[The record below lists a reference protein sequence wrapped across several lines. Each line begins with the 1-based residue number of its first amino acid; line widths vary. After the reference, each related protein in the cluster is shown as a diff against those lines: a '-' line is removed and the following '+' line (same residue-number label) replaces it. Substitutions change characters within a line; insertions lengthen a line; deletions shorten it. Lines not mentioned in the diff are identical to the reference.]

1 MDKRTIIAVLMTF
14 VVLLGYQMFYVAPKQ
29 KELARK
35 RAAEQVITDSLATIE
50 TREAEADTVAE
61 SPTDAPQERETAE
74 KAWTGPESATTTEI
88 TVTTGTMRVLLS
100 SLGGDIKQVELL
112 GYDRLDGNPVA
123 LMPDESSGGFRISTL
138 HDGRWNSH
146 ADVSYTAYVNGRAA
160 EPGEEINIFDEGQD
174 AVVAFLVRDE
184 AGGYLEKRFTFKADG
199 FEVGLDFEVRRDGW
213 LRDTDAYAVGW
224 EGGMAVNEKDAQRD
238 IRQFASLGTVGE
250 EYYQEAA
257 RKFSKTT
264 EKTHDGMV
272 AWAGARTK
280 YFLSALIPLEPR
292 SSSLSLMGEKS
303 ANYVGYAIR
312 YPFRGDPRVVEDSFV
327 CYLGPLD
334 MNALKAYG
342 IGLERTIDL
351 GKLRI
356 VSVLALRFMLML
368 NKYIPNY
375 GLIIII
381 LSVLTKVVFY
391 RLTHKSFKSMKDMQ
405 KLQPKIK
412 ELQEK
417 HKDDKEKLNKAMM
430 GLYKEAGVNPL
441 GGCLPLL
448 LQMPVFIALFNVLRN
463 TIELR
468 NAPFVLWIN
477 DLSSPDVL
485 FSFGASIPFV
495 GSEFHLLPLLMGGLM
510 VLQTKLGASPTGEA
524 TPPGQTKMM
533 STMMPIVLTVV
544 FYSMP
549 SGLVLYWIVNNI
561 LTIVQQYYVHQEVEK
576 GAREATVK
584 ETTAR
589 TKPGRSRAGETK
601 VVIDKSD
608 DIKQ

>member
-1 MDKRTIIAVLMTF
+1 MDKRTIIAVLLTF
-14 VVLLGYQMFYVAPKQ
+14 VVLLGYQMFYVGPK
-29 KELARK
+29 KKEIERNRSAELA
-35 RAAEQVITDSLATIE
+35 ITDSLATIE
-50 TREAEADTVAE
+50 AREAAADTIVEPPKEPPSVEEIKEAVG
-61 SPTDAPQERETAE
+61 
-74 KAWTGPESATTTEI
+74 TGTEPARATEI
-88 TVTTGTMRVLLS
+88 TVMTSTMRVLLS
-100 SLGGDIKQVELL
+100 SIGGDMKQVELIE
-112 GYDRLDGNPVA
+112 YKRPDGNPVA
-123 LMPDESSGGFRISTL
+123 LMPEESSGGFRISTL
-138 HDGRWNSH
+138 RDGRWDSH
-146 ADVSYTAYVNGRAA
+146 ADDGYIAYVNGRAA
-160 EPGEEINIFDEGQD
+160 EQGEEIVVREEGQE
-174 AVVAFLVRDE
+174 AVVAFLIRDE
-184 AGGYLEKRFTFKADG
+184 AGGYLEKRFTFNPEG
-199 FEVGLDFEVRRDGW
+199 YEVGLDIEVRRDGW
-213 LRDTDAYAVGW
+213 LRETDAYSIGW

-238 IRQFASLGTVGE
+238 IRQFASLSTVGE
-250 EYYQEAA
+250 EFYQEPV

-264 EKTHDGMV
+264 EKAHEGMV
-272 AWAGARTK
+272 AWAGTRSK

-292 SSSLSLMGEKS
+292 SSSVSLFGEKS
-303 ANYVGYAIR
+303 ENYVGYALR

-334 MNALKAYG
+334 MNTLKAYG
-342 IGLERTIDL
+342 IGLEKTIDL

-356 VSVLALRFMLML
+356 VSVLALRLMLML
-368 NKYIPNY
+368 NRFVPNY
-375 GLIIII
+375 GLIVII